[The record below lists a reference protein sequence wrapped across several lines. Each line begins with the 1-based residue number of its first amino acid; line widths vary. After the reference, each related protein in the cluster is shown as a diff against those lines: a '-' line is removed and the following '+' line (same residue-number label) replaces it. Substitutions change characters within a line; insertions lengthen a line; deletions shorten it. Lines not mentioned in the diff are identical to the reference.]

1 MNRFEQFDLPR
12 RRAFCDSASDALGL
26 SPESIEK
33 DFWICWTLRSLF
45 ALPNLGADLTFKGGT
60 SLSKGWKLIERF
72 SEDVDVVIDRHT
84 LGLDSNSMPD
94 AAGISANE
102 RVRRLE
108 QLRVAAAGRVAER
121 VLPALVEKAAN
132 EIVDGRLWQVTLDPG
147 DKDRQSVLL
156 TYPSA
161 FTGASYIRR
170 VVKVEFGARSDIEP
184 RQSVSIHS
192 YLSEALGDRVVA
204 PEFRVQAIEPVRT
217 LWEKAMLLHEL
228 RQRESDRPLKGRL
241 SRHYYDLACLVQR
254 GVGEL
259 ALADPALFERI
270 AAHRRVFF
278 AYGKGVQD
286 SLRLGSLQLLPR
298 EVKLQEWRRDYD
310 EMRES
315 MFFTEPPP
323 FDRILEVVAAF
334 EVRANS
340 SVG

>member
-1 MNRFEQFDLPR
+1 MNHFEQLDLRR
-12 RRAFCDSASDALGL
+12 RRAFCDSASEALDL

-45 ALPNLGADLTFKGGT
+45 ALPNLGANLTFKGGT

-84 LGLDSNSMPD
+84 LGLDSTCMPD

-108 QLRVAAAGRVAER
+108 HLRLAAAGRIADG
-121 VLPALVEKAAN
+121 VLPALVGRIADEL
-132 EIVDGRLWQVTLDPG
+132 VDGPLWQVTLDPE

-161 FTGASYIRR
+161 FTGASYVRR
-170 VVKVEFGARSDIEP
+170 VVKIEFGARSDIEP
-184 RQSVSIHS
+184 RRSVPIRS
-192 YLSEALGDRVVA
+192 YLSEALGDRVFD
-204 PEFRVQAIEPVRT
+204 PEFHVQAIEPVRT

-228 RQRESDRPLKGRL
+228 RQREADRPLRGRL
-241 SRHYYDLACLVQR
+241 SRHYYDLACLVER

-286 SLRLGSLQLLPR
+286 SLRLGSLQLLPPKGR
-298 EVKLQEWRRDYD
+298 LPEWRRDYD
-310 EMRES
+310 EMRDS
-315 MFFTEPPP
+315 MFFSEPPL

-334 EVRANS
+334 ELRANS
-340 SVG
+340 CAG

>member
-1 MNRFEQFDLPR
+1 M
-12 RRAFCDSASDALGL
+12 
-26 SPESIEK
+26 
-33 DFWICWTLRSLF
+33 
-45 ALPNLGADLTFKGGT
+45 PNLGADLTFKGGT

-84 LGLDSNSMPD
+84 LGLDSDSMPD
-94 AAGISANE
+94 AAGIS
-102 RVRRLE
+102 
-108 QLRVAAAGRVAER
+108 
-121 VLPALVEKAAN
+121 AN

-147 DKDRQSVLL
+147 DKDRPSVLL

-161 FTGASYIRR
+161 FTGASCIRR

-192 YLSEALGDRVVA
+192 CLSEALGDRVVA
-204 PEFRVQAIEPVRT
+204 PDFRVQAIEPVRT
-217 LWEKAMLLHEL
+217 LWDKALLLQEL

-241 SRHYYDLACLVQR
+241 SRHHYDLACLVQR

-278 AYGKGVQD
+278 ACGKGVQD

-298 EVKLQEWRRDYD
+298 EVKLQGWRRDYD

-340 SVG
+340 SVGGTRAAQRGSNVRATSPAAKRRKLCGESRSRAESSAAPPASRRRAW